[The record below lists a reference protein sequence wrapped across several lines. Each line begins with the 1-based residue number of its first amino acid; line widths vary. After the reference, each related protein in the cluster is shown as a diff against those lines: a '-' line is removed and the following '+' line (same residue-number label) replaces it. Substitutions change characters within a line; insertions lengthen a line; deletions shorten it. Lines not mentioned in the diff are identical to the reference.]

1 MWIAWLMTD
10 RITALADRPSYTL
23 SNSGALII
31 SVLHSL
37 LKVFPW
43 FFLLSSRKSCSLRNN
58 HSDSGSLLPFEDLQV
73 LPIELICSTNRQNRA
88 AIDPSSK

>member
-37 LKVFPW
+37 LKNFSMVF
-43 FFLLSSRKSCSLRNN
+43 SSFVQKVMQ
-58 HSDSGSLLPFEDLQV
+58 PEDQSFV
-73 LPIELICSTNRQNRA
+73 QRQSA
-88 AIDPSSK
+88 SI